1 MNKRQREQIRALA
14 ALNIPA
20 GRAGGLSLANLVW
33 RVENNPGA
41 PLAWWERFRLD
52 GLLWEYRENLKG
64 AGVELP
70 QQKPNRD
77 EYRPQGDIGQ
87 GRLFS

>member
-33 RVENNPGA
+33 RAENNPGA
-41 PLAWWERFRLD
+41 PMAWWERFRLD
-52 GLLWEYRENLKG
+52 LLLWTYQHQLTEGEIEIPTERPERG
-64 AGVELP
+64 
-70 QQKPNRD
+70 D
-77 EYRPQGDIGQ
+77 YRPSDDAAQQ
-87 GRLFS
+87 NLF